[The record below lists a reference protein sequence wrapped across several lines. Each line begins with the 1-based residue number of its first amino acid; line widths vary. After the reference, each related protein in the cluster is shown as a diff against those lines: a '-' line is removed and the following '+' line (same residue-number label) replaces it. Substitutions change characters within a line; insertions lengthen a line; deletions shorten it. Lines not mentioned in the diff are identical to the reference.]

1 MEPGFDLTGSTLQS
15 PQPPASPNHLEPT
28 SDVLI
33 SYFVSNVL
41 SQSAASEP
49 AAATHPHLD
58 FISFLAIAQKLEID
72 LLSVTWQ
79 PALESIGGGATAEI
93 RQSLISLQTSFA
105 FKRIRPST
113 SSQEAKRR
121 AFQALV
127 TEISILGLPE
137 IRRHLNIV
145 RIEGICWDVLKEE
158 EEEEEDV
165 VVWPV
170 LVFEK
175 SQYGDLDQFMR
186 AAEGRAMNLED
197 RLQLCSGIA
206 SAVAEMH
213 FHGQFFIFEFVRA
226 KLC

>member
-1 MEPGFDLTGSTLQS
+1 MEPGFDLTGNPSTLQS
-15 PQPPASPNHLEPT
+15 PRPPASPNHLEPT

-33 SYFVSNVL
+33 SYYMSNVL

-58 FISFLAIAQKLEID
+58 FISFLAIAQKFEID
-72 LLSVTWQ
+72 LLSVKWQ
-79 PALESIGGGATAEI
+79 PALESIGEGATAEI

-137 IRRHLNIV
+137 IRRHPNIV

-158 EEEEEDV
+158 EEDV

-175 SQYGDLDQFMR
+175 SEYGDLDQFMR
-186 AAEGRAMNLED
+186 AAEGRATNFED

-213 FHGQFFIFEFVRA
+213 FHGQFFFIFEFVRA

>member
-1 MEPGFDLTGSTLQS
+1 
-15 PQPPASPNHLEPT
+15 
-28 SDVLI
+28 
-33 SYFVSNVL
+33 VSNVF
-41 SQSAASEP
+41 SQSAASEL

-79 PALESIGGGATAEI
+79 PALESIGEGATAEI

-137 IRRHLNIV
+137 IRRHPNIV
-145 RIEGICWDVLKEE
+145 RIEGICWDVLK

-186 AAEGRAMNLED
+186 AAEGRATNLED